1 MKKTFK
7 TMLALMAGAMVF
19 TACSN
24 DDITENIPQQIPSA
38 LKPMTFTASM
48 EGEAGATRAA
58 IDGLDIKWEKGDK
71 ISIFDGSDENNGNQE
86 FTLDGDGGSTAGT
99 FTGTAATATTYYALY
114 PYAET
119 KNSSREVTEEE
130 AMAAAGVLSPYVPE
144 WKENWW
150 WYEPE
155 EREEV
160 EGAMN
165 YRGISPENQAIVFA
179 YLKGESIATKSGRQ
193 LKAGSIEDVVFPA
206 VQTATAGSADPQA
219 MLMIGTSTDAST
231 LEFKNVCAYVKVTPQ
246 FDCTRIVLKSN
257 GAESLAGTM
266 TLGLDTDGNPTTTVT
281 ANGTNE
287 VTLSGTIV
295 ANSTYYI
302 AVRPGTLAS
311 GFTIKFTTTD
321 NRYNKSTNKEVTLTR
336 SKVLNLGS
344 FDITGLTADPT
355 TGAATREGDIEVNW
369 VQLWE
374 NGPKWAEYNVGAAK
388 AEDYG
393 DIANLTEDFV
403 SSRWGTA
410 WRLPTIDELDKL
422 CSKCKIEWIEGYKG
436 TEVNGLLVTGQEG
449 TDFEFNS
456 IFLPAHAKDWGLYWS
471 SSLDEDGWPCELF
484 FQGAWYKINTN
495 GSSNTYPARAVLA
508 E

>member
-1 MKKTFK
+1 MKS
-7 TMLALMAGAMVF
+7 MLALMAGTMMFA
-19 TACSN
+19 ACSN
-24 DDITENIPQQIPSA
+24 DDITENVNEQKTSE

-48 EGEAGATRAA
+48 EGEDGATRAA
-58 IDGLDIKWEKGDK
+58 IDGLDIKWEKTDK
-71 ISIFDGSDENNGNQE
+71 ISIFDGSDENNGNQL
-86 FTLDGDGGSTAGT
+86 FTLDGDGGSTSGT
-99 FTGTAATATTYYALY
+99 FTGTAAEADTYYALY

-130 AMAAAGVLSPYVPE
+130 AMDAAGNLGRYVPE

-150 WYEPE
+150 EFSSDPE
-155 EREEV
+155 RLEEL

-165 YRGISPENQAIVFA
+165 GNGISPENQAIVFA

-193 LKAGSIEDVVFPA
+193 LKAGSIEDVVLPA

-302 AVRPGTLAS
+302 AVRPETLAN

-344 FDITGLTADPT
+344 FDITGLTADPIAIIYEMPEFEPDGTIRATSIT
-355 TGAATREGDIEVNW
+355 TPNNPSKVCLHPSKEPVFPGGEEACRQFIQQH
-369 VQLWE
+369 VQH
-374 NGPKWAEYNVGAAK
+374 
-388 AEDYG
+388 
-393 DIANLTEDFV
+393 
-403 SSRWGTA
+403 
-410 WRLPTIDELDKL
+410 
-422 CSKCKIEWIEGYKG
+422 
-436 TEVNGLLVTGQEG
+436 Q
-449 TDFEFNS
+449 NS
-456 IFLPAHAKDWGLYWS
+456 L
-471 SSLDEDGWPCELF
+471 
-484 FQGAWYKINTN
+484 
-495 GSSNTYPARAVLA
+495 
-508 E
+508 